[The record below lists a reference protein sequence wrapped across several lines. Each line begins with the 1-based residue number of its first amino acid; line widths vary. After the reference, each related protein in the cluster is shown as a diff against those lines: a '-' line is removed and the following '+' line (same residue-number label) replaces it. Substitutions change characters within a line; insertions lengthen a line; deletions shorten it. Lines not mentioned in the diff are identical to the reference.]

1 MEEMEIPEV
10 PHEALTL
17 EPEIMPEDGVVAE
30 NESNDETDIGSD
42 EEKGINLGCGY
53 ESDRSADEPATA
65 EDMEFL
71 DDEEDKNMPSTSH
84 AALLQNARNED
95 ENEFFSRFVLFHTFE
110 ITFSIRDGFL
120 ILMKI
125 YS

>member
-1 MEEMEIPEV
+1 MLGEPKPAKLAEREMEELEVPEV

-17 EPEIMPEDGVVAE
+17 EPENMPEDEVVAE

-42 EEKGINLGCGY
+42 EEKGINLGYDY
-53 ESDRSADEPATA
+53 ESDRSVDECATA

-84 AALLQNARNED
+84 AALLQNARNKD
-95 ENEFFSRFVLFHTFE
+95 ENEFFSR
-110 ITFSIRDGFL
+110 
-120 ILMKI
+120 
-125 YS
+125 